1 MESPTEGCTLDQQQ
15 TRVWKTAPTQGE
27 QVQLTLSSDFVT
39 IGQFDSFQRSWDTGT
54 HPGCGM
60 SGPEM

>member
-1 MESPTEGCTLDQQQ
+1 MKERPLCYRYKAAMFIMESPTEGCTLDQQQ

-39 IGQFDSFQRSWDTGT
+39 IG
-54 HPGCGM
+54 
-60 SGPEM
+60 